1 MNGLSASVSLAS
13 ISAEVMGSNSGGV
26 DLGVGGVDL
35 GVGGVDPGVEIDVEV
50 DEITLKA
57 AKKDQISFHT
67 GLVWAEWAA
76 SAGS

>member
-1 MNGLSASVSLAS
+1 MNGLSASVLLVS

-50 DEITLKA
+50 VSLKA
-57 AKKDQISFHT
+57 AKKDRISVYT
-67 GLVWAEWAA
+67 RLVWAEWAA
-76 SAGS
+76 SAGP

>member
-1 MNGLSASVSLAS
+1 MNGLSASVLLVS

-35 GVGGVDPGVEIDVEV
+35 GVGGVDPGVEIDVEIV
-50 DEITLKA
+50 SLKS

-67 GLVWAEWAA
+67 GLVWAGLA
-76 SAGS
+76 SAGP